1 MKSEGG
7 INILAIEASSLASSA
22 AVLSDDVIKAE
33 SFVCNKLTHS
43 ETLMPM
49 IDRTIS
55 DSGLT
60 MQDMDAVAVTK
71 GPGSFTGL
79 RIGSA
84 TAKGLAEALDIP
96 VIEVPTV
103 DALAMN
109 MAFFDGLIVPLMD
122 ARRNET
128 YTGIYTFEGG
138 ELKVIRQQCAVPLSE
153 ILADVNDR
161 GERTVFLGDGVQSF
175 ASSIQESC
183 HVPFMYAPASQRLQR
198 ASSVA
203 VLARNYFEKG
213 QYVDAVDHVPTY
225 LRVSQAERERAAR
238 GET

>member
-138 ELKVIRQQCAVPLSE
+138 ELKVIRPQCALPLAE
-153 ILADVNDR
+153 ILADVNER
-161 GERTVFLGDGVQSF
+161 GVKTVFLGDGVKAF
-175 ASSIQESC
+175 ASSIQENC
-183 HVPFMYAPASQRLQR
+183 RVPFMYAPASQRLQR

-203 VLARNYFEKG
+203 VLALKYHEKG
-213 QYVDAVDHVPTY
+213 QYVDAGDHVPTY